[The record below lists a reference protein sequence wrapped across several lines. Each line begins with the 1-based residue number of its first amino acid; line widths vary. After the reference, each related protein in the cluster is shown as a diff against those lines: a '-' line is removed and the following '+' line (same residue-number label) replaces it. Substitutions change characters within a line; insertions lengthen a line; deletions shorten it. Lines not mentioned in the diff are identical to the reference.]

1 MPRPGNVF
9 AVALAGV
16 RLGTRR
22 PGWTIVIILAICAMS
37 AVYAAR
43 TLSIDTDTNAL
54 FASDI
59 PYLLNEDR
67 FDRLFPDQTDQ
78 ILIVIDAATLAKAEN
93 GADELVA
100 ALSRRRDLFPAI
112 QQPSGGPFFRRNGL
126 LYLSTSELEQ
136 LSNTLSTAQPLLGA
150 LSAKPG
156 LTGVMEVV
164 NLIFKGASSGEDV
177 GTVKPFLDQISSA
190 LKRGLSGEKA
200 NIEWASLFAGQ
211 PGLDSAPRSLVLVR
225 PTLDTKELMP
235 GEAAT
240 HFIRSAAS
248 RLGLTPGNGYRL
260 RLTGSVVLSDEEFA
274 TVRQGA
280 ELAGVVAVTL
290 VVILLILALRSLTL
304 ILAALVTL
312 AMGLIATLGWAA
324 LAVGELNLISIA
336 FTVMF
341 IGIGIDF
348 GIQFC
353 MRLREER
360 YRLGAPRP
368 AIDATARALSHP
380 LLVAA
385 IATCVGFFSFLPT
398 QYRGVAE
405 LGIIAGGGI
414 IIALVLTLTLLPAI
428 LSIATPHAESAPVG
442 YHRLAPFNDGLI
454 RHRRVV
460 LIVIGAATLVA
471 LAGVARLR
479 FDFDPLHLKNPNSEG
494 MRTLTDLMKDPWN
507 TPYTLSA
514 VADSPQA
521 ARTEADRLSAL
532 PQVRA
537 TVTAL
542 DLVPEH
548 QARKLS
554 ILQNLAFLL
563 GPALSCGEGAAT
575 PTAADVREAMKD
587 AGGSISTYLASPRA
601 ASPLKETAL
610 ALRDELTRLEAGGD
624 SRLTSRISSEITGGF
639 TDECKLLVQGL
650 DARQVGIGDLPKDL
664 RRSWIAPGGRYR
676 IEIYPKFASPTRQEL
691 VAFVDAVRAEAPDAS
706 GAPISIY
713 ESSRLIIN
721 AFTTAA
727 GFALFSITVL
737 LALAMRRTGDVLRVL
752 VPLGLSIV
760 WTLGMLGLI
769 GLPLNFANIIGLPL
783 LLGVGVTFPIYL
795 VHAWRAGEARLL
807 AAPVARA
814 VLFSALTTLASFG
827 SLAISTHPG
836 TSSLGVLLTVALGLT
851 LLSTFVFLPALLGE
865 PPSSA
870 TTSRSRASSSAD

>member
-1 MPRPGNVF
+1 
-9 AVALAGV
+9 V

-22 PGWTIVIILAICAMS
+22 PGWTIGVILVVCTIAG
-37 AVYAAR
+37 VYAAD
-43 TLSIDTDTNAL
+43 TLSINTDTNAL
-54 FASDI
+54 FARNI

-78 ILIVIDAATLAKAEN
+78 ILIVIDAATLARAED
-93 GADELVA
+93 GADKLVA

-126 LYLSTSELEQ
+126 LYLSTAELEQ
-136 LSNTLSTAQPLLGA
+136 LSNTLSAAQPLLGA

-156 LTGVMEVV
+156 LAGVMEVV
-164 NLIFKGASSGEDV
+164 SLIFQGAGKGEDT
-177 GTVKPFLDQISSA
+177 GTVQPFLKQISAA
-190 LKRGLSGEKA
+190 LTHGLNGGKA
-200 NIEWASLFAGQ
+200 NIDWASLFSGQ
-211 PGLDSAPRSLVLVR
+211 PGLDSAPRSLILVR
-225 PTLDTKELMP
+225 PTLDNKELMP

-240 HFIRSAAS
+240 GFIRSAAS
-248 RLGLTPGNGYRL
+248 RLGLTPDNGYRL
-260 RLTGSVVLSDEEFA
+260 RLTGSVVLTDEEFA

-280 ELAGVVAVTL
+280 EIAGAMAVTL
-290 VVILLILALRSLTL
+290 VVILLVLALRSLIL
-304 ILAALVTL
+304 ILSALFTL
-312 AMGLIATLGWAA
+312 AMGLIATMGWAA
-324 LAVGELNLISIA
+324 LTVGELNLISIA

-360 YRLGAPRP
+360 YLLGDPRP
-368 AIDATARALSHP
+368 AIDATARALIQP
-380 LLVAA
+380 LLLAA
-385 IATCVGFFSFLPT
+385 VATCVGFFSFLPT

-405 LGIIAGGGI
+405 LGVIAGGGI

-428 LSIATPHAESAPVG
+428 LTIATPHAESAPVG
-442 YHRLAPFNDGLI
+442 YRRLTALNTVLI

-460 LIVIGAATLVA
+460 LILMGAATLA
-471 LAGVARLR
+471 TLAGIARLR
-479 FDFDPLHLKNPNSEG
+479 FDFDPLHLKNPDSEG

-514 VADSPQA
+514 VGDSQQA
-521 ARTEADRLSAL
+521 AKAEADRLSAL

-542 DLVPEH
+542 DLVPDH
-548 QARKLS
+548 QDEKLS
-554 ILQNLAFLL
+554 ILGNLGFLL
-563 GPALSCGEGAAT
+563 GPALSCGHGSKT
-575 PTAADVREAMKD
+575 PTPGDVQAAMTD
-587 AGGSISTYLASPRA
+587 ARRSISTYLASSPA
-601 ASPLKETAL
+601 GSPLEETAL
-610 ALRDELTRLEAGGD
+610 TLRGEISRLEENAD
-624 SRLTSRISSEITGGF
+624 PRLRSRISRQITAGF
-639 TDECKLLVQGL
+639 TDECGLLAQGL
-650 DARQVGIGDLPKDL
+650 DARRVATGDLPKDL

-676 IEIYPKFASPTRQEL
+676 IEIYPKSVDPTRKEL
-691 VAFVDAVRAEAPDAS
+691 VAFVHAVRAVAPDAS

-721 AFTTAA
+721 AFAKAA
-727 GFALFSITVL
+727 GFAVFSITVL
-737 LALAMRRTGDVLRVL
+737 LVIAMRRLGDVLRVL

-760 WTLGMLGLI
+760 WTLGVLGLI
-769 GLPLNFANIIGLPL
+769 NLPLNFANIIGLPL
-783 LLGVGVTFPIYL
+783 LLGVGVTFPIYM

-836 TSSLGVLLTVALGLT
+836 TSSLGVLLTVALALT
-851 LLSTFVFLPALLGE
+851 LVSTFVFLPALLGE
-865 PPSSA
+865 PPRSS
-870 TTSRSRASSSAD
+870 TTSRSRAPSSVD